1 MSLVAPG
8 PHAPPSSRKVFLRL
22 GLLVLVLGG
31 AFAVA
36 WQMGWVQNLDAE
48 AVRDLVQS
56 AGAWGVVLYLVLF
69 ALAELVHVP
78 GMIFVAAAL
87 LLWGPWMGAV
97 VGWLGCVISVMVT
110 FIVVRGLGGQALTVI
125 DKAWM
130 KKALS
135 WLDRAPIRTIIALR
149 IVMWV
154 APPLNYLLALSS
166 VRFSHFVI
174 GSAIGLIAL
183 VAFIA
188 LAADWLL
195 H

>member
-1 MSLVAPG
+1 MSLVAPS
-8 PHAPPSSRKVFLRL
+8 PHAPPSTRKVFLRL

-31 AFAVA
+31 AFGVA
-36 WQMGWVQNLDAE
+36 WQMGWVQDLDAE

-78 GMIFVAAAL
+78 GMMFVAAAL
-87 LLWGPWMGAV
+87 LLWGPWMGGL

-110 FIVVRGLGGQALTVI
+110 FVVVRGLGGQALTVI
-125 DKAWM
+125 DKPWM

-135 WLDRAPIRTIIALR
+135 WLERAPIRTIIALR

-174 GSAIGLIAL
+174 GSAIGLIGP
-183 VAFIA
+183 VVFIA

>member
-1 MSLVAPG
+1 MNPLQAG
-8 PHAPPSSRKVFLRL
+8 PHAPPSSRRVILRL
-22 GLLVLVLGG
+22 GLLVAVLGG
-31 AFAVA
+31 AFLFA
-36 WQMGWVQNLDAE
+36 WQMGWVQHLDAE

-78 GMIFVAAAL
+78 GMMFVAAAL
-87 LLWGPWMGAV
+87 LLWGPWMGAA
-97 VGWLGCVISVMVT
+97 VGWLGCVISVVVT

-125 DKAWM
+125 DKPWM
-130 KKALS
+130 KKALG
-135 WLDRAPIRTIIALR
+135 WLDRAPVRTIIALR
-149 IVMWV
+149 LVMWV

-174 GSAIGLIAL
+174 GSALGLIGP

-195 H
+195 N